1 MFDMDWWPTGCYHGR
16 WVKEAIQIRKTE
28 ADNLNRDE
36 GQYFL
41 THIFDDLLTLKN
53 ILEDLMTPSSDYV
66 KQ

>member
-1 MFDMDWWPTGCYHGR
+1 M
-16 WVKEAIQIRKTE
+16 KEAIQIRKTE